1 MIPDILWLC
10 SWYWKVSGLDTSTH
24 FKLFW
29 VQPLSKDYGWLP
41 LLPSQKNLIKV
52 VEFVTFMPGF
62 GSLQESMVLCRGRG
76 SVSYPLHQELLQIP
90 AGHWGTLVGDTG
102 TDGVSMCM
110 CHSYPRQWRF
120 SDVCLSDWAWEECGM
135 LGCWSSWKI
144 IRQAGLR
151 DLFST
156 SPCCNFFGE
165 NTCYLGIDVS
175 AIEPFETWSGI
186 SIAQRDG

>member
-10 SWYWKVSGLDTSTH
+10 SWYWKVSGLDISTH
-24 FKLFW
+24 CKSLW
-29 VQPLSKDYGWLP
+29 VQPLSKDCGWLP
-41 LLPSQKNLIKV
+41 CCFYRKIWLKV
-52 VEFVTFMPGF
+52 VEIVTFMPGF
-62 GSLQESMVLCRGRG
+62 GPLQESLVLCRERG
-76 SVSYPLHQELLQIP
+76 SVFCPLHQELLQIP
-90 AGHWGTLVGDTG
+90 AGHWDTLVGG

-110 CHSYPRQWRF
+110 CHSCPRQWRL
-120 SDVCLSDWAWEECGM
+120 SDACLSDLTWEECGV

-156 SPCCNFFGE
+156 SPCCNFFQE

-175 AIEPFETWSGI
+175 AIQPFETWSGI